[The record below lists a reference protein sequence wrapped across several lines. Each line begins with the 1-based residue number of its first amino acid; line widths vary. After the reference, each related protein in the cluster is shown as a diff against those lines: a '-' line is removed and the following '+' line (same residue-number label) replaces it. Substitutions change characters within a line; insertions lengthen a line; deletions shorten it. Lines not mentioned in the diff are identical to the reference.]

1 MDLEARVSTQN
12 SLLDIHSKKFLLLS
26 ALIHLFLLIFFLKKS
41 PIEPLTNTKTI
52 IRFKSES
59 KSSQIKSNRKG
70 QSTIRNFSEDSP
82 SNNWSTSKNSI
93 NLPQQSSKLTS
104 ELTSELTFETNYP
117 RLSRILKEE
126 GEVIF
131 KVTNNNTQGRQSFE
145 IHKSSGFERL
155 DLAAEEALHKNTDEI
170 IQLIQEKEIKQIRF
184 EFKLSKK

>member
-12 SLLDIHSKKFLLLS
+12 SLLDIHSKKFLLIS

-70 QSTIRNFSEDSP
+70 QSTIRNFAEDSP
-82 SNNWSTSKNSI
+82 SNNGSTSKNSI
-93 NLPQQSSKLTS
+93 NLPQQSSK
-104 ELTSELTFETNYP
+104 LTSELTFETNYP

-155 DLAAEEALHKNTDEI
+155 DLAAEEALHKNTDDI
-170 IQLIQEKEIKQIRF
+170 VHLIQEKQIKQIRF

>member
-1 MDLEARVSTQN
+1 MDLEARDSTQN
-12 SLLDIHSKKFLLLS
+12 SLLDIHSKKFLLIS

-41 PIEPLTNTKTI
+41 PIEPLTKTKTI

-70 QSTIRNFSEDSP
+70 QSTIRNFSDDSA

-93 NLPQQSSKLTS
+93 NSSQQSSK
-104 ELTSELTFETNYP
+104 LTSELTFETNYP

-155 DLAAEEALHKNTDEI
+155 DLAAEEAIHKNTDEI

>member
-1 MDLEARVSTQN
+1 MDLEARDSTQN

-26 ALIHLFLLIFFLKKS
+26 ALIHVFLLTFFLKKN
-41 PIEPLTNTKTI
+41 PIEPLTETKTI
-52 IRFKSES
+52 IRLKSES
-59 KSSQIKSNRKG
+59 KRSQIKSNRKG
-70 QSTIRNFSEDSP
+70 QSTIRKLSEDSP

-104 ELTSELTFETNYP
+104 ELTFETTYP

-126 GEVIF
+126 GEVVF
-131 KVTNNNTQGRQSFE
+131 KITNNNAQERTNFE
-145 IHKSSGFERL
+145 IYKSSGFERL

-170 IQLIQEKEIKQIRF
+170 VHLIQEKKIKQIRF